1 MKTTASQSTG
11 TTRPSMISKPCGVCI
26 QLLEARIQK
35 VEMMVPMA
43 TITVEKKCRLGPT
56 RFQPNSMTPRKP
68 ASRKKAVS
76 TS

>member
-1 MKTTASQSTG
+1 MKMTANQSTG
-11 TTRPSMISKPCGVCI
+11 TTRPSMISCPCGVCI

-35 VEMMVPMA
+35 VETSVPSA
-43 TITVEKKCRLGPT
+43 TMTVAKKCRPRPT

-68 ASRKKAVS
+68 ASRKNAVR